1 MKKIITMAIA
11 ALLSV
16 TAFAQE
22 KKDNVIRITTT
33 DNESEIMMLN
43 TVESI
48 SFEEVTPLTMDIE
61 VSNITKNSM
70 DIDFPMPEG
79 CKYWLMC
86 IQKEEIYGTY
96 AEKRQEI
103 KQRFNDRFTED
114 KFLRIPNFEA
124 GTTYYIY
131 ALMYDQDGVAA
142 GLAET
147 SATTLPE
154 E

>member
-43 TVESI
+43 TVENI

-61 VSNITKNSM
+61 VSNITKTPWTL
-70 DIDFPMPEG
+70 I
-79 CKYWLMC
+79 
-86 IQKEEIYGTY
+86 
-96 AEKRQEI
+96 
-103 KQRFNDRFTED
+103 
-114 KFLRIPNFEA
+114 FLCRR
-124 GTTYYIY
+124 
-131 ALMYDQDGVAA
+131 VANT
-142 GLAET
+142 G
-147 SATTLPE
+147 
-154 E
+154 

>member
-22 KKDNVIRITTT
+22 KKDNVIKITTT
-33 DNESEIMMLN
+33 DKESEIMMLN

-86 IQKEEIYGTY
+86 IQKEELTGTDIEVRQ
-96 AEKRQEI
+96 AIKEKY
-103 KQRFNDRFTED
+103 NDKFSES

-131 ALMYDQDGVAA
+131 ALMFDQDGVAA

>member
-96 AEKRQEI
+96 AEKRQEVPAHS
-103 KQRFNDRFTED
+103 K
-114 KFLRIPNFEA
+114 LRGRHHLLYLCTDVRPGRCGCWSCRDFSNNPA
-124 GTTYYIY
+124 
-131 ALMYDQDGVAA
+131 
-142 GLAET
+142 
-147 SATTLPE
+147 
-154 E
+154 